1 MGVSSEDVANHF
13 RLWVRAGMTG
23 CEFAKRLAGKADH
36 VAIALH
42 LGPDVPAAAWFESVF
57 DPNADADRAVIAV
70 FPLISSE
77 HALVDFINALDR
89 DRWRVQRRAR
99 SSPTGGVLIGMDWTT
114 KNSDLSEAMGFAP
127 FPSMPVPRRSP
138 YVAIATW
145 PGGRANPFR
154 GQGST
159 PPARPGVVSFLDAKH
174 SLAEAEYEARWAET
188 AGQVTTLMGMPPDD
202 AKLYRRT
209 AFVIS
214 PDAAVRLVVD

>member
-13 RLWVRAGMTG
+13 RLWIRAGMTG

-42 LGPDVPAAAWFESVF
+42 LESDVPAAAWFDSVF
-57 DPNADADRAVIAV
+57 DPNADADRVVIAV

-77 HALVDFINALDR
+77 HVLVGFINALDR
-89 DRWRVQRRAR
+89 SRWRVQRRAK
-99 SSPTGGVLIGMDWTT
+99 SSPVGGILVGMDWTT
-114 KNSDLSEAMGFAP
+114 KNGDLSEAMGFAP
-127 FPSMPVPRRSP
+127 FASMPVPRRAP
-138 YVAIATW
+138 HVAIATW

-174 SLAEAEYEARWAET
+174 GLVEAEYEARWAET
-188 AGQVTTLMGMPPDD
+188 VHGVTTLMAMPPDD
-202 AKLYRRT
+202 ARLYRRT

-214 PDAAVRLVVD
+214 PEAAARLVVD